1 MIKKAPHPYS
11 LDKNPISRALQSKL
25 TIGKI
30 HRAEYEDEN
39 VYQVGAISI
48 TGLKLVVQAITLSI
62 MAYISYVMRT

>member
-30 HRAEYEDEN
+30 HRAEYEDEKADH
-39 VYQVGAISI
+39 VGDISI
-48 TGLKLVVQAITLSI
+48 TGLILVVQEIILSI
-62 MAYISYVMRT
+62 IAYKS